1 MITDAYEFPAKCSV
15 PTSPPA
21 RDTDYKSRWKLP
33 LLKEL
38 NVTPF
43 IRIKILTE
51 LMIFKFDQNF
61 DVEMKI
67 QSLVASLVKE
77 TKKYSTR
84 GSSELW

>member
-1 MITDAYEFPAKCSV
+1 
-15 PTSPPA
+15 
-21 RDTDYKSRWKLP
+21 
-33 LLKEL
+33 
-38 NVTPF
+38 
-43 IRIKILTE
+43 
-51 LMIFKFDQNF
+51 MIFKFDQNF